1 MKAQWFDDQAVK
13 AVAGV
18 PCSQAIAG
26 MGLFWRTN
34 LDPVS
39 FAILQ

>member
-1 MKAQWFDDQAVK
+1 MKAQRFDDQ

-18 PCSQAIAG
+18 PCSQAIAV